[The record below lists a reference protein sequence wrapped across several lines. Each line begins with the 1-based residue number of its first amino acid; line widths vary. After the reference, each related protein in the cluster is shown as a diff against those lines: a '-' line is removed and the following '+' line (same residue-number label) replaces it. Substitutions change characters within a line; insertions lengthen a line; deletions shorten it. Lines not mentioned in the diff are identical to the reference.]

1 MIDAV
6 NRPEVVAEI
15 QAAFERYE
23 AALVTNDVATLD
35 ELFWRSPHA
44 LRYGIGEELYGW
56 ESIAGFRAARV
67 PLDLART
74 LTHVVIT
81 TYGEDVATANAEFQR
96 ALPDGSTQH
105 GRQSQI
111 WVRLPEGWRVVSAH
125 VSVRA

>member
-23 AALVTNDVATLD
+23 TALVANDIATLD
-35 ELFWRSPHA
+35 ALFWRSPQA

-56 ESIAGFRAARV
+56 ESIAGFRAARS
-67 PLDLART
+67 PAGLART

-81 TYGEDVATANAEFQR
+81 TYGEDVATANAEFER
-96 ALPDGSTQH
+96 PLPDGGTQH
-105 GRQSQI
+105 GRQSQT

-125 VSVRA
+125 VSVRS